1 MFLTLSP
8 RKAVTRRLHLI
19 LFVFSFLV
27 FATTLSYAQHTV
39 SGVVKDTFGEPII
52 GANVV
57 EKGTTNGSITDIDGK
72 FSFAMTR
79 STATLVI
86 SYIGYESLNYPY
98 KGEGVVTIVL
108 KENSQDLDEIVV
120 VGYGTM
126 KKKDLTG
133 AVSSIKAD
141 EITAFAVSNPIQ
153 ALQGRVP
160 GVVLSQNTG
169 DPSGDYSIR
178 IRGVNSIKGDNS
190 PLYIIDGIP
199 ASTSSVNTYDIESM
213 VILKD
218 A

>member
-1 MFLTLSP
+1 MLLTMSST
-8 RKAVTRRLHLI
+8 RAVTQRPHMIML
-19 LFVFSFLV
+19 VFLFLV
-27 FATTLSYAQHTV
+27 FATTLSHAQHTV
-39 SGVVKDTFGEPII
+39 SGVIKDTAGEPII

-57 EKGTTNGSITDIDGK
+57 EKGTTNGSITDINGK
-72 FSFAMTR
+72 FSFLMTTP
-79 STATLVI
+79 TATLAV
-86 SYIGYESLNYPY
+86 SYIGYQSLDYLY
-98 KGEGVVTIVL
+98 KGEGFVTIIL
-108 KENSQDLDEIVV
+108 KEESQDLDEIVV

-133 AVSSIKAD
+133 AVSAIKAD

-178 IRGVNSIKGDNS
+178 IRGVNSIRGDNS

-199 ASTSSVNTYDIESM
+199 VRVLSIPMISNPWKY
-213 VILKD
+213 
-218 A
+218 